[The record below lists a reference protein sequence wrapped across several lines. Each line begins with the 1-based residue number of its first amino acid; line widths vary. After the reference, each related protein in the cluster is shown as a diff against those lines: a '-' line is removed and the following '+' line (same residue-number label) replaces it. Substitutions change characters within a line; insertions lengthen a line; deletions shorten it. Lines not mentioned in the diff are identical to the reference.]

1 MNLRKLVALLLSA
14 MLLLASCTTVL
25 AETAEEPK
33 YGGTLVAYTSGDPM
47 NFDPATLTSW
57 DQTIVAANIL
67 EGLVRINPQGTGI
80 EEGIAKEWHVSDDG
94 LTWTFILRSEA
105 KFHNGRTVTAE
116 DFKYS
121 FERIANPVTAS
132 SAAWKLNKLEG
143 FAAFTAGEAEEISGI
158 KVVDEHTLEL
168 KLVEPF
174 APFASMLASA
184 SLAVV
189 PKEAVE
195 ELGEDFGL
203 KAVSAGPFT
212 IGEWNFNQD
221 LTLNAF
227 EDYWAG
233 RPYLDSLKYRVI
245 NDENTRI
252 VEFDAGT
259 LDIAWITPAHY
270 ERLTTDPTYANSI
283 GYAYTLHTA
292 FLVFNMEQEPF
303 GSNKALREAVFYAMD
318 TQAVLEL
325 LQNRATY
332 ADRLLLPG
340 MIGGGEKCTESP
352 RNIELAKQKM
362 VEAGFPDGIEEVFD
376 VITPAWNNNIK
387 ILEIYQQNLKEIGI
401 NIKIGSMDS
410 SAYNQARNNGQFKIA
425 WGNIVAAYPDSDA
438 MVYPTFYSSSAGA
451 AGNYARYS
459 NPEVDALIEKARA
472 STDEA
477 ERDAL
482 YRQIDDIVLTDLPYA
497 YLDHNIYVDICQ
509 PYVKNYCPSALD
521 VSTYHRVWLDK

>member
-1 MNLRKLVALLLSA
+1 MNFRKLVALLLAVLMLAGSVSA
-14 MLLLASCTTVL
+14 V

-33 YGGTLVAYTSGDPM
+33 YGGILVAYTSADPM
-47 NFDPATLTSW
+47 NFDPATLTAW

-67 EGLVRINPQGTGI
+67 EGLVRLNPQGTGI
-80 EEGIAKEWHVSDDG
+80 EEGIAKEWSVSDDG
-94 LTWTFILRSEA
+94 LTWTFILRQGA
-105 KFHNGRTVTAE
+105 KFHNGREVVAG

-121 FERIANPVTAS
+121 FERIANPATAS
-132 SAAWKLNKLEG
+132 SAAWMLNKLEG
-143 FAAFTAGEAEEISGI
+143 FDAFQAGEADEITGI
-158 KVVDEHTLEL
+158 KVVDDYNLQL
-168 KLVEPF
+168 VLVEPF
-174 APFASMLASA
+174 APFVSMLASA

-189 PKEAVE
+189 PKESVE
-195 ELGEDFGL
+195 EYGEDFGL
-203 KAVSAGPFT
+203 NAVSAGPFT

-221 LTLNAF
+221 LTINAF

-233 RPYLDSLKYRVI
+233 RPYLDGVKFRVI

-252 VEFDAGT
+252 VEFDAQT

-292 FLVFNMEQEPF
+292 FLIFNMEQEPF
-303 GSNKALREAVFYAMD
+303 GSNKALREAVFAAMD

-325 LQNRATY
+325 LQNRASY

-340 MIGGGEKCTESP
+340 MLGGGEPCTESP

-362 VEAGFPDGIEEVFD
+362 VEAGYPDGIDEVFD

-401 NIKIGSMDS
+401 NITIGAMDS
-410 SAYNQARNNGQFKIA
+410 SAYNEARNNGQFKIA
-425 WGNIVAAYPDSDA
+425 WGNVVAAYPDPDA
-438 MVYPTFYSSSAGA
+438 MVYPTFYSGSIGA
-451 AGNYARYS
+451 SGNYARYS

-472 STDEA
+472 STNDDERA
-477 ERDAL
+477 DL
-482 YRQIDDIVLTDLPYA
+482 YRQIDDMVLQDLPYA